1 MLKGLKPLKN
11 VSVTKHII
19 WLLISIL
26 AVGIASV
33 FIGSANVFN
42 IDATLRQTIIFDVRL
57 PRILMAGI
65 VGISLVMSGWV
76 LQVVLRNPMAD
87 SFTLGMANAAIL
99 GSAVGVVIGV
109 PFFVQP
115 IISVGFGILSLLIVL
130 TLAYTMD
137 KSFSNATLIINGIL
151 MGAMLSG
158 VLYIIILMYPNRT
171 EQIAQYMFGSF
182 AGADYTLVAL
192 LFIITGVSWI
202 IIAGLHKSIDYFN
215 LGDARAYSLGV
226 NTSRL
231 RPLLIIIASIPP
243 LIAISFT
250 GMIAIVGII
259 IPQLILMI
267 KPMRFLPVLIFASLY
282 GALFMIII
290 DTIGRTVI
298 APVQI
303 PTGVMVMLLSIPI
316 LLFLVRKNL
325 FRIY

>member
-1 MLKGLKPLKN
+1 MKN
-11 VSVTKHII
+11 VSTIKHIL
-19 WLLISIL
+19 WLLISIAAL
-26 AVGIASV
+26 SV
-33 FIGSANVFN
+33 AALFIGSVNVFN
-42 IDATLRQTIIFDVRL
+42 INASLRETIIFDVRL
-57 PRILMAGI
+57 PRVLMAGI
-65 VGISLVMSGWV
+65 VGVALVMSGWV

-99 GSAVGVVIGV
+99 GSAVSVVIGV
-109 PFFVQP
+109 PLFVQP
-115 IISVGFGILSLLIVL
+115 IISVGFGILSLIIVL

-137 KSFSNATLIINGIL
+137 KSFSNAILIINGVL

-182 AGADYTLVAL
+182 ANANYTVVTL
-192 LFIITGVSWI
+192 LFILTAVAWI
-202 IIAGLHKSIDYFN
+202 IIACLHKSIDYFN
-215 LGDARAYSLGV
+215 LGDVRAFTLGV
-226 NTSRL
+226 NTKRL

-243 LIAISFT
+243 LVAISYS

-259 IPQLILMI
+259 IPQLILI
-267 KPMRFLPVLIFASLY
+267 VRPMRFMPVLVFASLY

-290 DTIGRTVI
+290 DTLGRTVI

-303 PTGVMVMLLSIPI
+303 PAGVMVMLLSIPI
-316 LLFLVRKNL
+316 LLFLVRKKL

>member
-1 MLKGLKPLKN
+1 MKH
-11 VSVTKHII
+11 VSATKHIV
-19 WLLISIL
+19 WLLISIV
-26 AVGIASV
+26 AVGGAAV

-42 IDATLRQTIIFDVRL
+42 IDAGLRQTIIFDVRL
-57 PRILMAGI
+57 PRVLMAGI
-65 VGISLVMSGWV
+65 VGVALVMSGWV

-99 GSAVGVVIGV
+99 GSAVSVVIGV
-109 PFFVQP
+109 PLFVQP
-115 IISVGFGILSLLIVL
+115 IISVLFGMMSLLIVL
-130 TLAYTMD
+130 SLAYTMD
-137 KSFSNATLIINGIL
+137 KSLSNATLIINGVL

-158 VLYIIILMYPNRT
+158 ILYIIILMYPNRT

-182 AGADYTLVAL
+182 ASANYTLVL
-192 LFIITGVSWI
+192 ILFILTVCAWLYV
-202 IIAGLHKSIDYFN
+202 ARQHKAIDYFN
-215 LGDARAYSLGV
+215 LGDVRAFSLGV
-226 NTSRL
+226 NTNRL

-243 LIAISFT
+243 LVAISYT

-298 APVQI
+298 APIQI
-303 PTGVMVMLLSIPI
+303 PAGIMVMLLSIPI
-316 LLFLVRKNL
+316 LLFLVRKRL